1 MAKLAGKLPAG
12 DRNGLAAVAGE
23 LVENPEKVHVA
34 IVLLDTLKITQDVD
48 SGDVVP
54 TARLRRIEVIKD
66 PKDGHAMRRLL
77 QREWERR
84 TGKTV
89 LPFELEEEMRAA
101 FGDDESKDE

>member
-1 MAKLAGKLPAG
+1 MAKLAGKLPEG
-12 DRNGLAAVAGE
+12 DRNGLAAIAGE

-34 IVLLDTLKITQDVD
+34 IVLLDTKSVTTDVD
-48 SGDVVP
+48 SGDVIP

-89 LPFELEEEMRAA
+89 LPFELEEEMRLA
-101 FGDDESKDE
+101 FGDDEQS